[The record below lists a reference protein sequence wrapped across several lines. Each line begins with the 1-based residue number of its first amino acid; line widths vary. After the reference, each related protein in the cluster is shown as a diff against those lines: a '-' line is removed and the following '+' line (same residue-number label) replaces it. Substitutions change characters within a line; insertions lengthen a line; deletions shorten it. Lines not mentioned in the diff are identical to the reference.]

1 MVNLTV
7 QVSWPSTDTGSWSGF
22 CWDPLLWLLGFACLF
37 SLGGRG
43 LSCVLLSPVD
53 PRRVVD
59 FSVRSFPSV
68 YENVICSGL
77 LNLPLN
83 PHLQSQVC
91 PIFVLLFTKHNKT
104 KQTNQAAKYMSIF
117 AVFIFSPQFIQ
128 LILIRLSAPQLYLNC
143 HCHGI
148 NVHLAMSKG
157 HFSVLSSY

>member
-1 MVNLTV
+1 MQWGNHPCCQALPGVPGPT
-7 QVSWPSTDTGSWSGF
+7 PSHHLKNITPSY
-22 CWDPLLWLLGFACLF
+22 
-37 SLGGRG
+37 
-43 LSCVLLSPVD
+43 LLSPVLLYYHFF
-53 PRRVVD
+53 